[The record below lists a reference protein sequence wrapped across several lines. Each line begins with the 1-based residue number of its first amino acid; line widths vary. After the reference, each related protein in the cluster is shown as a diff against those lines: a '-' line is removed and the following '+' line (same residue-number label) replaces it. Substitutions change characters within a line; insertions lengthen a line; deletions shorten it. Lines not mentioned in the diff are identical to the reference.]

1 MQAAKTTQAV
11 QPAPANLHQ
20 PTEWAMQ
27 KAWRF
32 LAQPN
37 WPASLEATLAD
48 PLRAQIIRT
57 YARQLDRNWTRT
69 QARQH
74 DLKRAAAGD
83 LAD

>member
-1 MQAAKTTQAV
+1 MNTDASTPPPSDLA
-11 QPAPANLHQ
+11 L
-20 PTEWAMQ
+20 Q

-32 LAQPN
+32 LAQRN

-48 PLRAQIIRT
+48 PMRARLIRM
-57 YARQLDRNWTRT
+57 YARDLERRWARNHK
-69 QARQH
+69 APF